1 MTAEKPWSGALN
13 SWQIGKS
20 RSMEWLDWA
29 ARARAGAVSTMEGG
43 PTKWVGY
50 RAGAR
55 IRGLHSAPLSS
66 APTHVPVPRSLN
78 CRTASPAVQCALRLH
93 SQLHSVHPAQR
104 HAVGLASKQA
114 LGWLAFKRHFL
125 ADTVCCVCILS
136 AHIFSLHTLD
146 LCGRALKRGRRLQ
159 FVQIYY
165 RLAST
170 MLRCTNV
177 HESR

>member
-1 MTAEKPWSGALN
+1 MPAKKPCCTLRKLETSEAENGRTGRHVLGQEPDQQWGAAPQN
-13 SWQIGKS
+13 GSDMRGWC
-20 RSMEWLDWA
+20 LD
-29 ARARAGAVSTMEGG
+29 G
-43 PTKWVGY
+43 
-50 RAGAR
+50 
-55 IRGLHSAPLSS
+55 GLHYAPLSS

-114 LGWLAFKRHFL
+114 LGWLGFKRHFL
-125 ADTVCCVCILS
+125 ADTVCCVCFLS
-136 AHIFSLHTLD
+136 AQNFSLHILD
-146 LCGRALKRGRRLQ
+146 LCDRALKRGRRLQ

-170 MLRCTNV
+170 MLRRTNV
-177 HESR
+177 HKSR